1 MILAT
6 YTKYISDMT
15 YYIDIDFYYERLNKN
30 TSGGLLLQGKILKV
44 LFSFSFIITP
54 FKDIILVLVFFL

>member
-15 YYIDIDFYYERLNKN
+15 YYIDIDFYYERLSKN

>member
-15 YYIDIDFYYERLNKN
+15 YYIDIDFYYERLSKN
-30 TSGGLLLQGKILKV
+30 TSEDLLLQGKILKV